1 MSAPAMPSFL
11 FAAIFIVSHV
21 AFARAL
27 PIPNNLHEANIDAAA
42 APHVGKRDVSPGA
55 IAGITLGVV
64 FAFILA
70 AVGTALALKCLF
82 HARHRIQLPF
92 SRPSS
97 RRSST
102 SSLDLESDEKLRPLI
117 LISTPS
123 PDHNRSASIE
133 SYANQVA
140 ADELQAPPEAVLRR
154 SSNLPA
160 PVDRAALAR
169 ACAHLLEAQYLPDYP
184 HTETPVASEERLQRK
199 GAVRGGRVDM
209 DVMGRPIYTV
219 HTGVVRSLSPH
230 I

>member
-1 MSAPAMPSFL
+1 MPYFL
-11 FAAIFIVSHV
+11 FAAIFLLSHV
-21 AFARAL
+21 AFACAL
-27 PIPNNLHEANIDAAA
+27 PSPSHLHEANFDQVAAA
-42 APHVGKRDVSPGA
+42 HVGRRDISPGA
-55 IAGITLGVV
+55 LAGITLGVV
-64 FAFILA
+64 FALILA
-70 AVGTALALKCLF
+70 AVGTMLILKCLF
-82 HARHRIQLPF
+82 HTRHRIQLPF

-123 PDHNRSASIE
+123 PGHGRSASIE

-154 SSNLPA
+154 SANLPA
-160 PVDRAALAR
+160 PVDRAALAQ
-169 ACAHLLEAQYLPDYP
+169 ACAQLLESQYLPDYP
-184 HTETPVASEERLQRK
+184 HTHTPVASEERLQRK

-219 HTGVVRSLSPH
+219 HSGVVRSMTPH